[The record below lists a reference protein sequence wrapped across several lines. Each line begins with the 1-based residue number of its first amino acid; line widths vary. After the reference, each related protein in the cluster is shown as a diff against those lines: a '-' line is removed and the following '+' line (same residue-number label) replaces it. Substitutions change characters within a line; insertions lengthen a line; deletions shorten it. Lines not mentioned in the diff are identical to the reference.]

1 MANIA
6 SAKKRIRSTNRKTI
20 VNKNRI
26 SKIRTFEKKIDE
38 AILKGSHE
46 EAMLALKSSQPEL
59 MAGVNKGVIHKGTMA
74 RKISRY
80 NSRIKSLK

>member
-26 SKIRTFEKKIDE
+26 SKIRTFEKKVTFSNIFTVVVHGD
-38 AILKGSHE
+38 A
-46 EAMLALKSSQPEL
+46 LALPTYQLLGLSGYRV
-59 MAGVNKGVIHKGTMA
+59 M
-74 RKISRY
+74 RY
-80 NSRIKSLK
+80 PCG

>member
-26 SKIRTFEKKIDE
+26 SKIRTFEKKVEE
-38 AILKGSHE
+38 AIAEGNHE
-46 EAMLALKSSQPEL
+46 SAMAALRDVQPEL
-59 MAGVNKGVIHKGTMA
+59 MSGVNKGVVHKSTMS

-80 NSRIKSLK
+80 NNRIKRLK

>member
-26 SKIRTFEKKIDE
+26 SKIRTFEKKVDE
-38 AILKGSHE
+38 AIAEGNHE
-46 EAMLALKSSQPEL
+46 YLLSKSEIYKNFYDKQL
-59 MAGVNKGVIHKGTMA
+59 
-74 RKISRY
+74 RKD
-80 NSRIKSLK
+80 